1 MVCTHFMS
9 FWLRGSLILMA
20 KIIGIENRII
30 KAAKSILR
38 VSPMPLS
45 MLGFQQAFKTFES
58 GTLGALKALE
68 ERRENILS

>member
-9 FWLRGSLILMA
+9 FWLRGSMILMA

-45 MLGFQQAFKTFES
+45 RLGFQQTFKTFES
-58 GTLGALKALE
+58 GILGALKALK